1 MSLMKWLLIRLVLA
15 GLAFAQGISSGDNW
29 TSDRPITPLMLAGM
43 ALYGVLVIPLVA
55 AVQRLNPR
63 AKPVWHFP
71 SWRRNPLTLRDPL
84 QFFLMVG
91 TLFTAAGAGVI
102 VADQRVHIMLRP
114 AQLVMPAFGLGILG
128 GVYLA
133 AWIFRSKL
141 APETP

>member
-1 MSLMKWLLIRLVLA
+1 MKWLLIRLVLVA
-15 GLAFAQGISSGDNW
+15 LAFAQGISSGDNW
-29 TSDRPITPLMLAGM
+29 TSARPITPLMLAGM
-43 ALYGVLVIPLVA
+43 LLYGVGVIPLVA
-55 AVQRLNPR
+55 WVQRLNPR
-63 AKPVWHFP
+63 AAQPVWHFP

-102 VADQRVHIMLRP
+102 VADQRIGGVLRP
-114 AQLVMPAFGLGILG
+114 AQLVMPAFGVGILG

-133 AWIFRSKL
+133 AWLFRGKL